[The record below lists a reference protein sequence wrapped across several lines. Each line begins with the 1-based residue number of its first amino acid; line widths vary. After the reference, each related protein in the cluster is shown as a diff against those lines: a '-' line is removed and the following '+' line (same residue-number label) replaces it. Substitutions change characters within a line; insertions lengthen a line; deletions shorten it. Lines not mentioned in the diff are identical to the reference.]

1 MPMCLAGGREP
12 PQRSLVLADP
22 QIKAVAGHERLDP
35 AVAGRAA
42 VVEGQVGVDDVGNE
56 IGAPDGEPADRVRLD
71 IIAGLEI
78 VLRPGE
84 ALAERKDS

>member
-42 VVEGQVGVDDVGNE
+42 VVEIDDVGNE